1 MRIANF
7 ERGNNI
13 LSRNKSLIIL
23 HPLDVCIKLRNERI
37 EKKESLLLCN
47 QKLLAQNSDKIV
59 KFKKKNTCNH
69 NRT

>member
-37 EKKESLLLCN
+37 EKKGLYCYAIRN
-47 QKLLAQNSDKIV
+47 
-59 KFKKKNTCNH
+59 F
-69 NRT
+69 

>member
-37 EKKESLLLCN
+37 EKKVF
-47 QKLLAQNSDKIV
+47 IV
-59 KFKKKNTCNH
+59 MQSETFSAK
-69 NRT
+69 